1 MKTAIAAALL
11 LLQTTAVEPR
21 EPAEQHLFRALD
33 RFYTWGDVVERFVCR
48 VHGRWLDHSGRR
60 LSTGQFWGDLLYED
74 GAFRFTLARTLGGK
88 RSASRVVNDIHS
100 LIEQAALL
108 PTGFPVPP
116 GRVVRRPI
124 PGVEG
129 GAWFEVAPGSPKASA
144 HPDGSG
150 DRADSVTYH
159 MSGGR
164 IAAVTLPDGPGRPPL
179 RFQIKSSWI
188 PGDRYLI
195 TQLIGRPHTLKK
207 KPRIDYQYH
216 YLGGN
221 YFPRTI
227 TEDRE
232 KERLSMVFYWYEV
245 DLVP

>member
-11 LLQTTAVEPR
+11 LLQSTAVDPR
-21 EPAEQHLFRALD
+21 VPAEQHLFRSLD

-48 VHGRWLDHSGRR
+48 VHGRWLNHSGPR
-60 LSTGQFWGDLLYED
+60 LSTGQYWGDLLYEN
-74 GAFRFTLARTLGGK
+74 GAFRFTLARTLGDP
-88 RSASRVVNDIHS
+88 RSASRVVGDIHS

-129 GAWFEVAPGSPKASA
+129 AAWFEVVPDAGNAAPHK
-144 HPDGSG
+144 DVSG
-150 DRADSVTYH
+150 DSAGSVTYH
-159 MSGGR
+159 LSGGR
-164 IAAVTLPDGPGRPPL
+164 ITAVNMPDGPGRPRL
-179 RFQIKSSWI
+179 RFQIKSHWI

-216 YLGGN
+216 YLAGN
-221 YFPRTI
+221 YFPRAI

-232 KERLSMVFYWYEV
+232 DEQLSLMFYWYEV
-245 DLVP
+245 DLLP